1 MNENINLNYLESL
14 QGKAVKVFK
23 GGPESRKGQLIS
35 VKSDYLVLSTNEEGV
50 VIYQT
55 SHIKSVIEDSTT
67 SMNTSNNESVMTTMS
82 MIEETNTF
90 SDVLTAMKDQ
100 MVRIDRGGPEARN
113 GRLLDV
119 KGDYLVL
126 YTEKDGVVYY
136 QLEHVKSLSY
146 AVSDNK
152 NGSGNNNNQA
162 QAQNGNTMSMV
173 TFVKPE
179 YVEADNFT
187 ELLKNMR
194 YKWVTINRGG
204 PESMQ
209 GVLADSSDG
218 HLVLICEKEVCRIAT
233 FHIRN
238 ISYVLKQENNQN
250 AENNQNQQES
260 NENNQNQNQNENQN
274 NDSNNQK
281 NQNKNNS
288 KKSFSIKMYSG
299 STKSRL

>member
-1 MNENINLNYLESL
+1 MNENINLSYLESL

-23 GGPESRKGQLIS
+23 GGPESRTGQLIS

-50 VIYQT
+50 IIYQT

-67 SMNTSNNESVMTTMS
+67 SMNTNNNESVMTTMS

-90 SDVLTAMKDQ
+90 SDVLTAMKDN

-146 AVSDNK
+146 AVNDNK
-152 NGSGNNNNQA
+152 NGSGNNNEN
-162 QAQNGNTMSMV
+162 QAQNGNMMSMV

-209 GVLADSSDG
+209 VFLQ
-218 HLVLICEKEVCRIAT
+218 IAQT
-233 FHIRN
+233 DI
-238 ISYVLKQENNQN
+238 
-250 AENNQNQQES
+250 
-260 NENNQNQNQNENQN
+260 
-274 NDSNNQK
+274 
-281 NQNKNNS
+281 
-288 KKSFSIKMYSG
+288 
-299 STKSRL
+299 